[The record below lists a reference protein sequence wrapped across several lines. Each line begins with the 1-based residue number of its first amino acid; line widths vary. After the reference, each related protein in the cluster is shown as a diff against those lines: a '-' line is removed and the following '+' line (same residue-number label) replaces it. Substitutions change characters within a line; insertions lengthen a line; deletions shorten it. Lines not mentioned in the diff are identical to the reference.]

1 MERHPTCMESILLGD
16 PDENDGLSHRHP
28 IRTPP
33 LPQARLA
40 LLCHSVHSF
49 ICFKPI
55 LSLRFVSCSFSCMF
69 RPRSILAV
77 WAVGDRNGGARCD
90 GLVVESL

>member
-16 PDENDGLSHRHP
+16 LDENDGLSHRHP

-40 LLCHSVHSF
+40 LLSVTPCTRSYASNPYYLF
-49 ICFKPI
+49 A
-55 LSLRFVSCSFSCMF
+55 LSLVLFRVCSGQGQS
-69 RPRSILAV
+69 L
-77 WAVGDRNGGARCD
+77 RC
-90 GLVVESL
+90 GRWETEMEGRVVMDLL